1 MTAVSVSGTGRA
13 GIKRRVDR
21 KCKFIISGVCSPPS
35 MVTPIG
41 SPAYLCTPPCLIF
54 SPLPLMVLRV
64 YGTIQGAHYDLL
76 GFVLIWSFLSLAHR
90 TSSTTSPLTAV
101 DTLFGA
107 LDVATEEVEKIKNT
121 SCRMSSNENPFRC
134 GRVFKDQY
142 LLLFSTP
149 LFRLCVLLRA
159 GRLGSTASKP
169 DCKYDLV
176 GAKQ

>member
-13 GIKRRVDR
+13 GFKRRVDR
-21 KCKFIISGVCSPPS
+21 KCIFIISEVCSPQS
-35 MVTPIG
+35 TATPTG
-41 SPAYLCTPPCLIF
+41 SPASLCTPPCLIS

-64 YGTIQGAHYDLL
+64 SGTIQGAHCDLL
-76 GFVLIWSFLSLAHR
+76 GFVLIRSFLSLAHR

-107 LDVATEEVEKIKNT
+107 LDVATEEVDKNT
-121 SCRMSSNENPFRC
+121 SCRMSSNENPFRY

-149 LFRLCVLLRA
+149 LFRLSVLLRA
-159 GRLGSTASKP
+159 GKSGSTASKP

-176 GAKQ
+176 GAKQF